1 MAETREGCGVKV
13 QAARREELYI
23 WRTVNVHSASKANTN
38 ISILV
43 VFLKA
48 SGKELKQPIHPTY
61 FLACSRAT
69 SVQIALWGVAINIPN
84 AFLFFFFLEEKI
96 YFFFFLFFYF

>member
-84 AFLFFFFLEEKI
+84 AFLFFFFLEEKL
-96 YFFFFLFFYF
+96 YFFFILLF